1 MQRDSDLLAV
11 VDAGTPVP
19 RPGAA
24 AAVAGIVA
32 VFAWVLAWYWP
43 TAADIA
49 RIWWR
54 SETFAHG
61 LLVLPIF
68 AWLVWTRR
76 AQLTGLAPTPVPL
89 LAFPLLLAGFAW
101 LLGEMVSVAALSH
114 VALVAMLVVA
124 CVGLVGWR
132 IARMLAFALLFLFFG
147 VPIGEFLLPVLMTYT
162 AEFTVGALRLSGV
175 PVYQEGLHFVVPN
188 GRWSV
193 VEACSGIRY
202 LIASLMVGT
211 LYAYLHYRSLARRL
225 LFVAVAIA
233 VPIVANWVRA
243 YLIVMLGYLSNNRL
257 ATGVDHLIYGW
268 LFFGVVI
275 LLMFWIGSRWREEG
289 SPAPLAASPAV
300 QGAAQ
305 GAVSRRWL
313 GVLPLAAATAVFPL
327 LLQQIREP
335 VAPFTVALVAPSP
348 APGWALADADF
359 AGFRPQYKGH
369 RGELFQAYRRGDGA
383 VIGLYVA
390 YYARQGPD
398 AELVMWGNDL
408 VGPDARRWARVSA
421 GQDELT
427 VGTVRRAV
435 VTDHVRRFAVWHWY
449 WTNGRVVT
457 SDYAAKA
464 VLAFDQLT
472 GQPDD
477 SAFVAMIA
485 PIDEHADEA
494 RALVADFLRDHAV
507 GVEALLTRA
516 EARQ

>member
-1 MQRDSDLLAV
+1 MQRDPDLLAV
-11 VDAGTPVP
+11 VDVATPSPRAGP
-19 RPGAA
+19 A
-24 AAVAGIVA
+24 AAVIGIVA

-43 TAADIA
+43 TAVDIA

-68 AWLVWTRR
+68 AWLVWSKRDR
-76 AQLTGLAPTPVPL
+76 LAGLAPAPVPL
-89 LAFPLLLAGFAW
+89 LAFPLLVAGFAW
-101 LLGEMVSVAALSH
+101 LLGEMVSVAAISH
-114 VALVAMLVVA
+114 SALAVMLVVG
-124 CVGLVGWR
+124 CLGLVGWR
-132 IARMLAFALLFLFFG
+132 IARVLAFALLFLFFG

-211 LYAYLHYRSLARRL
+211 LYAYLHYRSLGRRL

-243 YLIVMLGYLSNNRL
+243 YLIVMLGYLSNNQI
-257 ATGVDHLIYGW
+257 ATGVDHLVYGW

-275 LLMFWIGSRWREEG
+275 LLMFWIGSRWREDG
-289 SPAPLAASPAV
+289 AAAPLAAPA
-300 QGAAQ
+300 AAQ
-305 GAVSRRWL
+305 RAVPWRWL
-313 GVLPLAAATAVFPL
+313 GVLPLAAATAAFPL
-327 LLQQIREP
+327 LLQQMREP
-335 VAPFTVALVAPSP
+335 VAPFTVALAAPSP

-369 RGELFQAYRRGDGA
+369 RGELLQAYRRGDGA
-383 VIGLYVA
+383 LVGLYVA

-398 AELVMWGNDL
+398 SELVMWGNDL
-408 VGPDARRWARVSA
+408 VGTDARRWARVSE
-421 GQDELT
+421 GQDDLA
-427 VGTVRRAV
+427 VGAVRRAV

-457 SDYAAKA
+457 SEYVAKA

-472 GQPDD
+472 GQHDD
-477 SAFVAMIA
+477 SAFVAVIA
-485 PIDEHADEA
+485 PVDEHAGEA
-494 RALVADFLRDHAV
+494 RALVADFMREHAPAID
-507 GVEALLTRA
+507 ALLTGA